1 MKSYTTSEMKD
12 ALYQSGVRQGDV
24 LMVHSALHRLGLLNG
39 VAIDSMCEKIFD
51 TFIEYL
57 GDKGT
62 LLVPSF
68 YYEYARFGT
77 PWDKATSPASKSVGG
92 FTQYATARN
101 DKVRSLNPIFSV
113 SGFGYNADN
122 ICGGGS
128 AAAFGTD
135 SPWDR
140 MTSFDA
146 KILSFGRPNF
156 IPGTY
161 LCYILQRYG
170 VPYMYNKL
178 YETECTTNGAPI
190 PQKATAFV
198 RYLDYDLEWD
208 QVKFA
213 KLVYERQLAQVA
225 PLGMGKIVQYSCK
238 NVFKLATE
246 CLNDDLY
253 FFLKNPPKYQKDKY
267 PLK

>member
-1 MKSYTTSEMKD
+1 MESYSTSEMKE
-12 ALYQSGVRQGDV
+12 ALYQCGVRQGDT
-24 LMVHSALHRLGLLNG
+24 LMVHSALFRLGLLG
-39 VAIDSMCEKIFD
+39 DVDIDSMYESIFD
-51 TFIEYL
+51 IFMEYL
-57 GDKGT
+57 GNKGT

-77 PWDKATSPASKSVGG
+77 SWDRENSPASKSVGG
-92 FTQYATARN
+92 LTQYATSRD
-101 DKVRSLNPIFSV
+101 DKIRSLNPLFSV
-113 SGFGYNADN
+113 TGFGYNAEN

-128 AAAFGTD
+128 ATAFGTD

-140 MTSFDA
+140 MTTYKA

-178 YETECTTNGAPI
+178 YETECTSHGSPI
-190 PQKATAFV
+190 SQKPTAFV

-208 QVKFA
+208 HLKFA
-213 KLVYERQLAQVA
+213 KRVYEKELAHVA
-225 PLGMGKIVQYSCK
+225 PLGRGKIVQYSCK
-238 NVFKLATE
+238 DVFELATE
-246 CLNDDLY
+246 CLNSDLY
-253 FFLKNPPKYQKDKY
+253 FFLKNPPNYDKNDY